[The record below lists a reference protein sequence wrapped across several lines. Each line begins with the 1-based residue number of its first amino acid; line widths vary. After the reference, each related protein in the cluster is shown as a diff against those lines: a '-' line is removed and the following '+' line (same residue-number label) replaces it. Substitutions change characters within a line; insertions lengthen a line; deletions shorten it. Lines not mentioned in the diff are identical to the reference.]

1 MPYNDAHFALVRPTD
16 VQVDPVLLEVGDY
29 DSAFKCLVWE
39 LYDCVIRYPTP
50 TYVQIGTPIS

>member
-16 VQVDPVLLEVGDY
+16 VQVDPVLLGVGDY

-39 LYDCVIRYPTP
+39 LYDWVIKIPNSNLRP
-50 TYVQIGTPIS
+50 QSHKI